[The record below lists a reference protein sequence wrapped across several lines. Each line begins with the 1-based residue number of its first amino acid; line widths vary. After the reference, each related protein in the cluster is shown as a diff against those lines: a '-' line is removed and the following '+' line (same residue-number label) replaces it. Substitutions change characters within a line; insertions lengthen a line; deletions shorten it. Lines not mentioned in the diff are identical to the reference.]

1 MARATHRQ
9 AKLGEAGRRAHA
21 KNADARAAVLA
32 PTIAEIRASGV
43 TSMRGIA
50 TALNARNI
58 PTQTG
63 RKTWQAV
70 QVRRVLARL

>member
-1 MARATHRQ
+1 MAR
-9 AKLGEAGRRAHA
+9 
-21 KNADARAAVLA
+21 ADARAADLA

-50 TALNARNI
+50 MALNARNI
-58 PTQTG
+58 PTPTG
-63 RKTWQAV
+63 RKEWQAV